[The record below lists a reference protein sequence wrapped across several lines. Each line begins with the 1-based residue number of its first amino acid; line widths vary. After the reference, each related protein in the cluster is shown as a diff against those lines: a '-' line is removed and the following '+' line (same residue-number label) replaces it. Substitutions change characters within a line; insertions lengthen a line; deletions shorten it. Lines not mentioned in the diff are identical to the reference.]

1 MRTRE
6 IERPMWNAYMAQ
18 ISNLCLNRPVT
29 LEIVSEELGD
39 QLVANH
45 VPFMGMAP
53 ELKGSEA
60 CAVDIEFARSGSVD
74 HFMQEIP
81 CARRVV
87 VREDD
92 DGTLLAMDIEGEDP
106 GTHARIK
113 AIVTWD

>member
-6 IERPMWNAYMAQ
+6 IDRAMWNDYMAQ
-18 ISNLCLNRPVT
+18 ISNLCMNRPVT
-29 LEIVSEELGD
+29 MEIVSEELGD

-60 CAVDIEFARSGSVD
+60 TAVDIEFARSGSTD
-74 HFMQEIP
+74 HFMQEVP
-81 CARRVV
+81 MANRVV

-92 DGTLLAMDIEGEDP
+92 DGTLMAMDIEGEDP
-106 GTHARIK
+106 STHARIK
-113 AIVTWD
+113 AVVIWD

>member
-6 IERPMWNAYMAQ
+6 IDRPMWNAYMAQ
-18 ISNLCLNRPVT
+18 ISNLCMNRPIT

-39 QLVANH
+39 QMVANH

-53 ELKGSEA
+53 EQKGSAA
-60 CAVDIEFARSGSVD
+60 CAVDIELGRLGSTD
-74 HFMQEIP
+74 HLMQEIA
-81 CARRVV
+81 CATRVV

-92 DGTLLAMDIEGEDP
+92 DGTLMAMDIEGEDP
-106 GTHARIK
+106 TTHAPIK

>member
-6 IERPMWNAYMAQ
+6 LNRTMWNDYMAQ

-39 QLVANH
+39 QMVANH
-45 VPFMGMAP
+45 VPFLGMAP

-60 CAVDIEFARSGSVD
+60 CAVDIELGRDGSTD
-74 HFMQEIP
+74 TFMQEVP
-81 CARRVV
+81 CAKRVM

-92 DGTLLAMDIEGEDP
+92 DGTLMAMAIEGEDP
-106 GTHARIK
+106 TSHAPIK
-113 AIVTWD
+113 AIVTWG

>member
-1 MRTRE
+1 MKTRE
-6 IERPMWNAYMAQ
+6 IDRAMWNDYMAQ

-29 LEIVSEELGD
+29 LEIVSEDLGD
-39 QLVANH
+39 QMVANH

-53 ELKGSEA
+53 ELKGSAA
-60 CAVDIEFARSGSVD
+60 CAVDIELGRDGTTA
-74 HFMQEIP
+74 HFMQEVA

-106 GTHARIK
+106 MTHSRIK